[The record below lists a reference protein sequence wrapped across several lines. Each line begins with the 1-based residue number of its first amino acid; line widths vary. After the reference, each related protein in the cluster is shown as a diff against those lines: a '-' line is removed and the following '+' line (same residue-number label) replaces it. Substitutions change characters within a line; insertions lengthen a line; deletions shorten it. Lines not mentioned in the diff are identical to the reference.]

1 MAGSINMDMASVPGN
16 AQAVTPS
23 DTTVLNCAGLYIGS
37 TGNVVVETQQGNTV
51 TFTGYPSG
59 SWLWLQIAKV
69 KAATTASNIVAVA

>member
-23 DTTVLNCAGLYIGS
+23 DTTVLNCAGLYIGG

-51 TFTGYPSG
+51 TFTGYPAG
-59 SWLWLQIAKV
+59 TWLWLQIYKV
-69 KAATTASNIVAVA
+69 KAATTATNIVAVS